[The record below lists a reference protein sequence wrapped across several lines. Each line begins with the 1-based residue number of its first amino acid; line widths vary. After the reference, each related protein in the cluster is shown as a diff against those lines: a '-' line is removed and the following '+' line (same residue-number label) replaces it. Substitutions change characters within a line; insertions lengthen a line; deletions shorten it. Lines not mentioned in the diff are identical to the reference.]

1 MSGNMLTTEELDK
14 IDTLLRAEERAC
26 KKAMLYAR
34 TLTDEK
40 LAFAVG
46 KIAENH
52 RKRFH
57 ILLEML

>member
-14 IDTLLRAEERAC
+14 IAVLLQSEERAC

-40 LAFAVG
+40 LAYAVG

-57 ILLEML
+57 TLLETL